1 LTPNPSG
8 VTGQGSVLGTPGY
21 MSPEQAS
28 GGIAEVDHRTDI
40 FSLGAILAF
49 MLTGSVRRELLAGNN
64 NVPRPLRAICEKA
77 MADDPHARYQ
87 SAGEMTSDIECY
99 LNGDPVPA
107 YSEGLF
113 ERAVRIYAR
122 HRTAI
127 VLVAAYLLMRVLF
140 ILLSRR

>member
-1 LTPNPSG
+1 
-8 VTGQGSVLGTPGY
+8 
-21 MSPEQAS
+21 MSPEQAR
-28 GGIAEVDHRTDI
+28 GGTADLDRRTDI

-49 MLTGSVRRELLAGNN
+49 LLTGSVRRELLAESKH
-64 NVPRPLRAICEKA
+64 VPRPVRAICEKA
-77 MADDPHARYQ
+77 MAADPTARYQ
-87 SAGEMTSDIECY
+87 AAGEMTDDIECY
-99 LNGDPVPA
+99 LNGAPVLA

-113 ERAVRIYAR
+113 ERAARIYAR